1 MNSREE
7 PSIILK
13 VFEGED
19 QDLDFF
25 RDSFNYQVWSYIK
38 EIKLGVVH
46 KVRHTIL
53 GNIWPSLPHRF
64 GL

>member
-25 RDSFNYQVWSYIK
+25 RDSFSYQVSIGTHSVIRYQLELIQLLGIHWNSFSY
-38 EIKLGVVH
+38 
-46 KVRHTIL
+46 
-53 GNIWPSLPHRF
+53 
-64 GL
+64 